1 MRFISFG
8 ECNKYL
14 IFPLIGGLCKLI
26 LNSIIYLIQYD
37 LELDDH
43 PFCEGI
49 NAGFGMGLAII
60 PYLII
65 SKYSKNAK
73 KKELEKHAEEVEK
86 KKNPNL
92 TKEKYIII
100 FLCSFLDFLQKILV
114 FIFQHNIYNNIWL
127 FDIIFLN
134 LFDFMLNKNH
144 LYKHHY
150 LSGGIMLLFGIG
162 FNAINLLNIKLNE
175 IPLLF
180 LSIFI
185 EIIYSLTIVLA
196 KNGIEYK
203 FCSPFELTFYEG
215 LFALFL
221 NVVFLAISSYIPLS
235 KNFTYL
241 KLLSISEYNGRKY
254 LDHFLSYF
262 GNMSFIEALLFIIT
276 MLNRVFF
283 NLFTHFTLKYFNSS
297 HVVFILICGEI
308 SLDWQ
313 DKSAFEIASKA
324 IIMIIELFMLLIFCE
339 RLELN
344 FCGLD
349 ENTKRNME
357 KRLRLTI
364 YDDESCDSKE
374 IWKGLELSDNESR
387 TSNQTSNNSFLGI

>member
-114 FIFQHNIYNNIWL
+114 FIFQHNIYNN
-127 FDIIFLN
+127 N
-134 LFDFMLNKNH
+134 
-144 LYKHHY
+144 
-150 LSGGIMLLFGIG
+150 
-162 FNAINLLNIKLNE
+162 
-175 IPLLF
+175 
-180 LSIFI
+180 
-185 EIIYSLTIVLA
+185 
-196 KNGIEYK
+196 
-203 FCSPFELTFYEG
+203 
-215 LFALFL
+215 
-221 NVVFLAISSYIPLS
+221 
-235 KNFTYL
+235 
-241 KLLSISEYNGRKY
+241 
-254 LDHFLSYF
+254 
-262 GNMSFIEALLFIIT
+262 
-276 MLNRVFF
+276 
-283 NLFTHFTLKYFNSS
+283 
-297 HVVFILICGEI
+297 
-308 SLDWQ
+308 
-313 DKSAFEIASKA
+313 
-324 IIMIIELFMLLIFCE
+324 
-339 RLELN
+339 
-344 FCGLD
+344 
-349 ENTKRNME
+349 
-357 KRLRLTI
+357 
-364 YDDESCDSKE
+364 
-374 IWKGLELSDNESR
+374 
-387 TSNQTSNNSFLGI
+387 

>member
-162 FNAINLLNIKLNE
+162 FNAINLLNIKVNE

-215 LFALFL
+215 FFALFL

-241 KLLSISEYNGRKY
+241 KLLSISEYNGR
-254 LDHFLSYF
+254 
-262 GNMSFIEALLFIIT
+262 
-276 MLNRVFF
+276 
-283 NLFTHFTLKYFNSS
+283 
-297 HVVFILICGEI
+297 
-308 SLDWQ
+308 
-313 DKSAFEIASKA
+313 
-324 IIMIIELFMLLIFCE
+324 
-339 RLELN
+339 
-344 FCGLD
+344 
-349 ENTKRNME
+349 
-357 KRLRLTI
+357 
-364 YDDESCDSKE
+364 
-374 IWKGLELSDNESR
+374 
-387 TSNQTSNNSFLGI
+387 